1 MNAVGITAEYNPF
14 HNGHRYHL
22 KKSIEL
28 TGADVSVAVMS
39 GNFVQR
45 GECACAD
52 KWARAEMAVRGG
64 IDLVFEL
71 PFAYAVNNAEY
82 FAKGAVRLLNGLGCI
97 DFISF
102 GSEEGSLARLS
113 AAADILA
120 DENSAFK
127 ELLKENLRSGVS
139 YPKARAEALSV
150 FLNNAD
156 FLRSSNNILA
166 IEYLKQLRLTNSE
179 IKPVTVGRTGGTAA
193 EYLTAELPNREIS
206 GDADAHGGKNTA
218 GIASASAIR
227 ASIAESLDFIHIS
240 PFVPGS
246 TLDILK
252 SFYID
257 VNSGL
262 NNTADTVKNIS
273 GRFYE
278 LTAYK
283 ILTSSSSEI
292 ADIFAVSE
300 GLENRLAEAVRT
312 SGNTESLI
320 SSIISKRY
328 TETRIRRVLTQLLV
342 GLKRE
347 DMLRIDSACAMYGR
361 VLGFSDKGARFLKEI
376 KKSGKCKVPIIT
388 NINKDRPET
397 EEKRLLLSY
406 DLRASDVYNLLHG
419 RNIYDH
425 SDYVRTPFI
434 PENQTVTAV
443 K

>member
-22 KKSIEL
+22 KKSMES

-64 IDLVFEL
+64 VDLVFEL
-71 PFAYAVNNAEY
+71 PFAYAVNSAEY

-120 DENSAFK
+120 DESFAFK

-150 FLNNAD
+150 FLNKKTDYDNTSFMKSA
-156 FLRSSNNILA
+156 NNILA
-166 IEYLKQLRLTNSE
+166 VEYLKQLRLTNSE
-179 IKPVTVGRTGGTAA
+179 MKPVTVGRTGGAAA
-193 EYLTAELPNREIS
+193 EYLAAELPNREIS

-227 ASIAESLDFIHIS
+227 GSIAASLDFTRFA
-240 PFVPGS
+240 PYVPDS

-257 VNSGL
+257 VNSEL

-312 SGNTESLI
+312 SHDMQSLI
-320 SSIISKRY
+320 SAVISKRY
-328 TETRIRRVLTQLLV
+328 TRTRIRRVLTQLLV

-347 DMLRIDSACAMYGR
+347 DMLRIDGACAMYGR

-376 KKSGKCKVPIIT
+376 KKSGKCTVPIIT
-388 NINKDRPET
+388 NINKDRLET
-397 EEKRLLLSY
+397 EEERLLLSY
-406 DLRASDVYNLLHG
+406 DLRASDVCNLLWG
-419 RNIYDH
+419 RNIYDY
-425 SDYVRTPFI
+425 SDYVRTPFML
-434 PENQTVTAV
+434 
-443 K
+443 

>member
-22 KKSIEL
+22 RKSMEL

-45 GECACAD
+45 GEYACAD

-71 PFAYAVNNAEY
+71 PFAYAVNSAEY

-120 DENSAFK
+120 DESFAFK

-150 FLNNAD
+150 FLNKKTDYDNTSFMKSA
-156 FLRSSNNILA
+156 NNILA
-166 IEYLKQLRLTNSE
+166 VEYLKQLRLTNSE
-179 IKPVTVGRTGGTAA
+179 MKPVTVGRTGGAAA
-193 EYLTAELPNREIS
+193 EYLAAELPNREIS

-227 ASIAESLDFIHIS
+227 GSIAASLDFTRFA
-240 PFVPGS
+240 PYVPDS

-257 VNSGL
+257 VNSEL

-312 SGNTESLI
+312 SHDMQSLI
-320 SSIISKRY
+320 SAVISKRY
-328 TETRIRRVLTQLLV
+328 TRTRIRRVLTQLLV

-347 DMLRIDSACAMYGR
+347 DMLRIDGACAMYGR

-376 KKSGKCKVPIIT
+376 KKSGKCTVPIIT
-388 NINKDRPET
+388 NINKDRLET
-397 EEKRLLLSY
+397 EEERLLLSY
-406 DLRASDVYNLLHG
+406 DLRASDVCNLLWG
-419 RNIYDH
+419 RNIYDY
-425 SDYVRTPFI
+425 SDYVRTPFML
-434 PENQTVTAV
+434 
-443 K
+443 